1 MQRVSRALLLAR
13 VRVVAVLMV
22 LAPRVRQQSVVKPLH
37 RPQSHVCI
45 LGVPRLQL
53 FVGGVVGVGEL

>member
-1 MQRVSRALLLAR
+1 
-13 VRVVAVLMV
+13 MV
-22 LAPRVRQQSVVKPLH
+22 LVPRVRHRSVVKPLH

-53 FVGGVVGVGEL
+53 FVGGVVGVGELREVASHLWMADLHGG